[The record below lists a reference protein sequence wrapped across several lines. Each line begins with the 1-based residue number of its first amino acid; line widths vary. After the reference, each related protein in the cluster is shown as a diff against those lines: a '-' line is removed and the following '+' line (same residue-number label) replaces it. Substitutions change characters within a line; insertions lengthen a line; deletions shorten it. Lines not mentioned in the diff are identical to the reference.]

1 MVSALPTQL
10 SQSRQTNQIIWS
22 HTVIIVTLS
31 KERTLAILQLFQP
44 QNIQQDSKLLTSD
57 SKKPGQAKVVV
68 QYCSLSRFF
77 WIRCY
82 ALNLTG
88 LIKVSKVSWTSQLSY
103 EILRSSLEKR
113 FDKTNF
119 ILSKETGPKRK
130 WKTQRKSGENGWWPP
145 TGKYGIQK
153 WCPECAWIKQM
164 YLGTTTRI
172 GMEQQ
177 MAQGN

>member
-77 WIRCY
+77 WIRRYLSSDTPCLFLY
-82 ALNLTG
+82 VFLSVC
-88 LIKVSKVSWTSQLSY
+88 IK
-103 EILRSSLEKR
+103 SSLFNCPFIFKEKWPKKYQFSNLGVSYLHLEQDR
-113 FDKTNF
+113 
-119 ILSKETGPKRK
+119 IL
-130 WKTQRKSGENGWWPP
+130 
-145 TGKYGIQK
+145 
-153 WCPECAWIKQM
+153 
-164 YLGTTTRI
+164 
-172 GMEQQ
+172 
-177 MAQGN
+177 